1 MSETVNLSSLGLV
14 RDQLVVTIEKAASL
28 LEQFADGC
36 DDGDVLQ
43 ECIDC
48 IKQISGTV
56 QVIQLPGADV
66 LAQELLALASEMTL
80 GESDDSHKRL
90 HVLTEAFFLLPRYL
104 EYTLQ
109 TGRALPVLLIPHINL
124 LRQARQAAPLPESY
138 FFAADVTVKRK
149 SSGIGSTVLDQ
160 DLPAM
165 VRRFRHMYQVG
176 LLSVLQNKQVKPS
189 LGMMQ
194 RALERLASISGD
206 QPMGLLWWVGSHAFD
221 ALLSDHMEL
230 SKVRKMQMGA
240 IDRMIKTVQQK
251 GQLALAVSPPETLV
265 KELVFWVAL
274 WKEPSADAQEVLA
287 HFQTDFLPYNDKE
300 LIREREAL
308 KGPSA
313 NTLSS
318 MAAVLKDE
326 LRSTKEVLERAAESG
341 TENISDYDELIDTL
355 TKVSDIL
362 AVVGMVTPSN
372 TLKQEIGK
380 IELWRDGKDVGDVKD
395 LLDIADTLLYIESTV
410 SGLDKFNLSD
420 EKLAQINS
428 ITRTEAIANSQLQEA
443 EGVVLEEAEAGM
455 AMIKRALSSFAESD
469 YDRGHIKNVVT
480 TLNTV
485 RGGMIVLNRSRAA
498 AVVTA
503 CVDFVED
510 ALLRSDNPAALQQL
524 LETFADAV
532 ISLEYYLDAIKH
544 DKNASDKVLEVA
556 EESLDALGYA
566 V

>member
-36 DDGDVLQ
+36 DDGDILQ

-80 GESDDSHKRL
+80 GDSDDSQKRL
-90 HVLTEAFFLLPRYL
+90 NVLTEAFFLLPRYL

-138 FFAADVTVKRK
+138 FFAADVAVKRK
-149 SSGIGSTVLDQ
+149 NSGVGSSVLDQ

-194 RALERLASISGD
+194 RALERLTSISGD

-221 ALLSDHMEL
+221 ALLTDHMEL
-230 SKVRKMQMGA
+230 SKARKMQMGA

-274 WKEPSADAQEVLA
+274 WKEPSSGAKEVLA
-287 HFQTDFLPYNDKE
+287 HFQIDSLPYSDKE

-318 MAAVLKDE
+318 MAEVLKDE

-469 YDRGHIKNVVT
+469 YDRGHIKNVVI

-498 AVVTA
+498 AVVRA

-510 ALLRSDNPAALQQL
+510 TLLRSDNPAALQQL